1 MQHHERGCP
10 ILAFFARVGHD
21 AAQGG
26 RRVEQAFQSC
36 VQSHTRLVPSGR
48 TGLQGA
54 KRRLHT
60 QGLGGWPIHAA
71 PRERVPHPR
80 VLCEGG
86 TRCRLRRRGGWSRRS
101 RPAFKATLGLCLPGE
116 LACKERS
123 DACTHTG
130 AGGLAHPCST
140 TREGAPSSRSLRG
153 WDTMP
158 PKEERRVE
166 QAFQSCVQSHTR
178 LVPSGR
184 TGLQGAKRRS
194 RPVRGRARG
203 ERESRGRRKER
214 SDACTHSE
222 GAANISPAPRLHRGA
237 KQIGP
242 PEGSPMFSQPKPKAR

>member
-26 RRVEQAFQSC
+26 RRVEQAFQAC

-86 TRCRLRRRGGWSRRS
+86 TRCRLRREEG
-101 RPAFKATLGLCLPGE
+101 
-116 LACKERS
+116 
-123 DACTHTG
+123 G
-130 AGGLAHPCST
+130 AGLPVLRT
-140 TREGAPSSRSLRG
+140 TPPWACAFRANWPARSEATQPASS
-153 WDTMP
+153 W
-158 PKEERRVE
+158 
-166 QAFQSCVQSHTR
+166 A
-178 LVPSGR
+178 SGR
-184 TGLQGAKRRS
+184 GAREPWAQEGAKRRLHPQRRRRQHLPCTATS
-194 RPVRGRARG
+194 QGSKTNRAARRQPDVFSAEAQSPIAEARPSLPPPARPLPAS
-203 ERESRGRRKER
+203 ERWQHYR
-214 SDACTHSE
+214 SPC
-222 GAANISPAPRLHRGA
+222 PARPA
-237 KQIGP
+237 
-242 PEGSPMFSQPKPKAR
+242 E

>member
-1 MQHHERGCP
+1 MP
-10 ILAFFARVGHD
+10 
-21 AAQGG
+21 
-26 RRVEQAFQSC
+26 
-36 VQSHTRLVPSGR
+36 P
-48 TGLQGA
+48 
-54 KRRLHT
+54 K
-60 QGLGGWPIHAA
+60 
-71 PRERVPHPR
+71 
-80 VLCEGG
+80 EG
-86 TRCRLRRRGGWSRRS
+86 GGWSRPS

-166 QAFQSCVQSHTR
+166 QAFQSCVQSHTW

-194 RPVRGRARG
+194 RPVRGQAGEERESRGRRKEGAGPSMQHHERGCPILAFFARVGHDAAQGGRRVEQAFQSCVQSHTRLAPSGRTGLQGAKRRSRPVRGRAGG

>member
-86 TRCRLRRRGGWSRRS
+86 TRCRLRRRGGWSRPS

-123 DACTHTG
+123 DAAGQFVGERAGSARAVG
-130 AGGLAHPCST
+130 AGRSEATP
-140 TREGAPSSRSLRG
+140 APTAKAPPTSPLHRDFTGEQNKSGRPKAARCFLSRS
-153 WDTMP
+153 
-158 PKEERRVE
+158 
-166 QAFQSCVQSHTR
+166 
-178 LVPSGR
+178 
-184 TGLQGAKRRS
+184 
-194 RPVRGRARG
+194 
-203 ERESRGRRKER
+203 
-214 SDACTHSE
+214 
-222 GAANISPAPRLHRGA
+222 
-237 KQIGP
+237 
-242 PEGSPMFSQPKPKAR
+242 PKPDSRSPP